1 MEEKKQ
7 TVQNYRVRSFYQLFD
22 HTSDLGVQVKGADL
36 RALFKNAA
44 LTMTDLMT
52 DIKTVGNVSDRVIEV
67 EADNIELLLREWLG
81 ELLYIFH
88 TSGFLVSDVDVLDIS
103 NRHFKGRIFGEQYQ
117 KKHHVLRREIKSV
130 TYHQLK
136 VTVEEHETTARI
148 IMDI

>member
-1 MEEKKQ
+1 MEERKQ
-7 TVQNYRVRSFYQLFD
+7 TLQNYRIRSFYQLFD
-22 HTSDLGVQVKGADL
+22 HTSDLGVRVKGEDL

-52 DIKTVGNVSDRVIEV
+52 DIKIVKNVSDSVIEI

-88 TSGFLVSDVDVLDIS
+88 TSGFLVSDVDVLDM
-103 NRHFKGRIFGEQYQ
+103 NNTHFKARIFGEQYQ